1 MLNDRSQIFNVGYNL
16 DYIMSL
22 LALQIEKSRNKI
34 FRLFFELIIIINV
47 ITLNV
52 YTLINLKHKLLW
64 QIQLGQ
70 LTLHT
75 PKFSLK

>member
-1 MLNDRSQIFNVGYNL
+1 
-16 DYIMSL
+16 MSL

-34 FRLFFELIIIINV
+34 FRLFFELIIIIDV